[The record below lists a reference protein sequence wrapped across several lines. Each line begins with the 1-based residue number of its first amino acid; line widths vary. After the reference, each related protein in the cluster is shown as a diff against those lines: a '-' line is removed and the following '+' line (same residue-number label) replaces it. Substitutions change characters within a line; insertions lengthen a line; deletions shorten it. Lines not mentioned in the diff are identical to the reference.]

1 MKHIARRMIVSMT
14 ETRGYKWFLLDVI
27 PYVRFSFYYT
37 SIRGWQYYQG
47 YNRLKPGHILL
58 TTDKWK
64 LTSLLIPGEWSH
76 AALCVGKDRP
86 CEIHEMTHH
95 AFTQSLFFDICK
107 ESTRVAILRCT
118 DWDDAYVEK
127 VIEKSWSFIDTPYD
141 TSFLPGPRMLGCSE
155 HVYEADLERRLR
167 FGSVMTRQDA
177 LGAAAY
183 LEAYREL
190 LLVTA
195 AKRQLV
201 VRELRQAH
209 AEHRATHPED

>member
-1 MKHIARRMIVSMT
+1 VKQIARRTILSMT
-14 ETRGYKWFLLDVI
+14 ETRGYQWFLLGVI
-27 PYVRFSFYYT
+27 PYVRFSFSYT

-118 DWDDAYVEK
+118 AWDDAYVPK

-155 HVYEADLERRLR
+155 HVYEADLERRLLVDTSDLLGLGMPYVTPDDIYR
-167 FGSVMTRQDA
+167 AKNVEVVWDSA
-177 LGAAAY
+177 LCVHGDPNFC
-183 LEAYREL
+183 
-190 LLVTA
+190 
-195 AKRQLV
+195 K
-201 VRELRQAH
+201 VRI
-209 AEHRATHPED
+209 